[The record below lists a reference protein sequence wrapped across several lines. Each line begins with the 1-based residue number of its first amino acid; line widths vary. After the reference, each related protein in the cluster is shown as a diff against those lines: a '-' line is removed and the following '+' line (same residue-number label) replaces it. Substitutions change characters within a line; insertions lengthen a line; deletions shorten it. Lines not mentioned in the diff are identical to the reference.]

1 MAATAAASG
10 RPDELMYASSHK
22 GVTEIISPQRGS
34 MTAATTVISE
44 SRRFRSEQRP
54 TGFADMVPR

>member
-1 MAATAAASG
+1 
-10 RPDELMYASSHK
+10 MYASSHK
-22 GVTEIISPQRGS
+22 GVTEIISPQRGL